1 MVIDMNRFA
10 ELMNLSGVKQ
20 ITIAKACN
28 VSQPTVSA
36 WKTGQKG
43 MSLENAIA
51 AANALG
57 VTVGCLVGTEP
68 IPEGYGTLTAD
79 AMPQL
84 PQKKKAPAKEQELG
98 LPFSPEQISYLEA
111 MMDQERDRIAE
122 AVSEKILEGISSSRE
137 AAGEGA

>member
-1 MVIDMNRFA
+1 MNNLK
-10 ELMNLSGVKQ
+10 ELLKRAGIKQ
-20 ITIAKACN
+20 IVFARQIG
-28 VSQPTVSA
+28 VSQASISDMANGKQGMTVE
-36 WKTGQKG
+36 
-43 MSLENAIA
+43 MAIA
-51 AANALG
+51 IANALG
-57 VTVGCLVGTEP
+57 VTVGCVVGTAP
-68 IPEGYGTLTAD
+68 IPEGYGTPTAD
-79 AMPQL
+79 ALPQL